1 MIWEDPPFRLD
12 EIPTFSRVFLKE
24 SGPKCHQVPTKIRTF
39 WFWSTSR
46 KKTGFQT
53 FKVWNNIDPTIIISS
68 LNRKIK
74 HKENFGKA

>member
-39 WFWSTSR
+39 WYFGPHLE
-46 KKTGFQT
+46 KKRDSKPLRSG
-53 FKVWNNIDPTIIISS
+53 IILIPQLS
-68 LNRKIK
+68 
-74 HKENFGKA
+74 FPV